1 MNRNILIIAAFLLC
15 SANALA
21 DDFDREATVP
31 HAADAAWTKAPSGLN
46 VSWADADTHTD
57 KYQCPTAKAQARL
70 SLTAWRGER
79 VGAKAVLWSAGE
91 LGEVSF
97 RVQGE
102 GCEAWVD
109 ATTTGFLRYV
119 MADELNK
126 DGSGGCGYRPDHT
139 EYDSTLV
146 DDCITHA
153 TRMQYQPCTARPL
166 WVTIDVPRDA
176 QPGQYSGTVE
186 IASERG
192 GTRKLAFTLRVVEAT
207 MPAAEQRR
215 FHLDLWQNPYAVTRM
230 ADVPLWSDAHLRQ
243 MRPVMTRLAAAGQR
257 GITATITHRPWNGQ
271 TYDAFGN
278 MITEIKRVDGTW
290 QYDFSVFDR
299 WVEFMRSCGVGPYI
313 YCYSVIPWQLT
324 FHYYDQAT
332 NTMVDAKLD
341 PTKPEFDDYWVPKL
355 SALAAH
361 LKQKGW
367 FEHTLIAMDERPEE
381 SMKAALR
388 VVRKAD
394 ADFKLSLAGN
404 YHDALNAELF
414 DYCIPYDAKYP
425 DGVIEQRRSQGRI
438 TTFYTC
444 CTESHPNTFSFSQP
458 YEAAALPLVSAE
470 RGLDG
475 YLRWAYNSWV
485 AEPTVDS
492 RFSAWASGDTYIV
505 YPDNQSSVRFEQLV
519 RGIQMYE
526 KLAAVPQTKANKAA
540 MSRLL
545 RPFAY
550 ANMARTDVAKSL
562 RAVQAWL
569 NKR

>member
-1 MNRNILIIAAFLLC
+1 MNKNLLIIVALALC
-15 SANALA
+15 SVSTRAVA
-21 DDFDREATVP
+21 FEREASVP
-31 HAADAAWTKAPSGLN
+31 HAQDAAWTKAPAGLN
-46 VSWADADTHTD
+46 ASWADADTHTG
-57 KYQCPTAKAQARL
+57 KYKCPTQKARTSL
-70 SLTAWRGER
+70 NLTAWRGER
-79 VGAKAVLWSAGE
+79 LGAKALLWSAGE

-97 RVQGE
+97 RVQGD

-109 ATTTGFLRYV
+109 AATTGFLGYV

-126 DGSGGCGYRPDHT
+126 DGSGGCGYRPNHA

-153 TRMQYQPCTARPL
+153 TAMHYEPRTARPL
-166 WVTIDVPRDA
+166 WVAIDVPQSA
-176 QPGQYSGTVE
+176 KPGLYGATVVVQ
-186 IASERG
+186 SERG
-192 GTRKLAFTLRVVEAT
+192 GEIRLRLNVRVIEAT
-207 MPAAEQRR
+207 MPAKEKRR
-215 FHLDLWQNPYAVTRM
+215 FHLDLWQNPYAVARM
-230 ADVPLWSDAHLRQ
+230 AGVPLWSDAHLQQ

-290 QYDFSVFDR
+290 QYDFSVLDR
-299 WVEFMRSCGVGPYI
+299 WVEFMQSCGVGPYI

-324 FHYYDQAT
+324 FRYYDQAT
-332 NTMVDAKLD
+332 NAMVDAKLD
-341 PTKPEFDDYWVPKL
+341 PTKPEFDDYWVAKL

-361 LKQKGW
+361 LKEKGW
-367 FEHTLIAMDERPEE
+367 FERTIIAMDERPEE

-394 ADFKLSLAGN
+394 PDFKLSLAGN
-404 YHDALNAELF
+404 YHESLNAELY

-425 DGVIEQRRSQGRI
+425 DGVIEQRRAEGRI

-492 RFSAWASGDTYIV
+492 RYSAWASGDTYIV
-505 YPDNQSSVRFEQLV
+505 YPDNQSSVRLEQLM

-526 KLAAVPQTKANKAA
+526 KMVVKANTKATKAA
-540 MSRLL
+540 AAKLL

-550 ANMARTDVAKSL
+550 ANMPKADVARSL
-562 RAVQAWL
+562 RAVEAWL
-569 NKR
+569 NKK